1 MTTIDT
7 TRRPLPTPGIPSP
20 LAGAVDERTP
30 HAASERSAR
39 RVWWAAVRYHLR
51 LVRRQALAWAVA
63 IVAIGAGLTSGF
75 SDLYPTAADRAAMA
89 RSIEGV
95 PAFEALA
102 GRTVELGT
110 VEGFILWRWGGFA
123 FIFVAVWG
131 MLGSVKLLRGAED
144 AGHYEL
150 LRAGMLGPRGLM
162 TSVLAALGIVYGL
175 TAVAIGV
182 THAAAGLDPAT
193 AWAFGAAIGLTAAL
207 FAAAGAFASQLAARR
222 RTAVGLVGAGL
233 GISIGVRV
241 VAASSN
247 TPEWLWWASPLGW
260 VTHLHEVERAR
271 PIVLGL
277 LTLTTAAL
285 ALGATATARRDL
297 HAGRIGGGDETVVDA
312 RPVGGHLGLA
322 GALVRATSLTWAA
335 ILLIS
340 SLVFGLLARDFA
352 AAMVDLPDTVAM
364 AAQIGMVGIDTTGG
378 VVGALVGGFLILV
391 VSLFAVAL
399 GSAIREEEATW
410 RIEHLLVRP
419 LGRTAWLLG
428 RVVTAAAAI
437 IVLALASGLVAWL
450 GTAITGDSIGLG
462 DALAVGANMIPL
474 PLAFL
479 GMTVALLGVAP
490 RHAAGVGFAAVI
502 GTYVLDI
509 VGGIMD
515 LPASVL
521 ELGPFR
527 HVAAA
532 PVESVALV
540 PTLVMLAVAIVGV
553 ALGAVVFRRR
563 DLREA

>member
-1 MTTIDT
+1 MTTITRPPETGERARSGPRPPT
-7 TRRPLPTPGIPSP
+7 TNPSP
-20 LAGAVDERTP
+20 SDAPR
-30 HAASERSAR
+30 RSSR
-39 RVWWAAVRYHLR
+39 RVWWSAVRYHLR
-51 LVRRQALAWAVA
+51 LVRRQALAWAIA

-75 SDLYPTAADRAAMA
+75 NDLYPTAADREAMA

-131 MLGSVKLLRGAED
+131 MLASVKLLRGAED

-150 LRAGMLGPRGLM
+150 LRAGTLGPRGLV
-162 TSVLAALGIVYGL
+162 TSVMAALGIVYGL
-175 TAVAIGV
+175 TAVAIGI
-182 THAAAGLDPAT
+182 THAASGLDPAT

-207 FAAAGAFASQLAARR
+207 FAALGALASQLGARR
-222 RTAVGLVGAGL
+222 RTAVGLVGAVL
-233 GISIGVRV
+233 GVSIGIRV
-241 VAASSN
+241 IAASSN
-247 TPEWLWWASPLGW
+247 TPDWMWWVSPFGW
-260 VTHLHEVERAR
+260 VTHLHEVEQSR
-271 PIVLGL
+271 PVVLGL
-277 LTLTTAAL
+277 LALTTALL
-285 ALGATATARRDL
+285 ALGATLTARRDL
-297 HAGRIGGGDETVVDA
+297 HAGRIGDGDETVTDA

-322 GALVRATSLTWAA
+322 RTLVRATAITWAA

-352 AAMVDLPDTVAM
+352 TAMVDLPDTVAM
-364 AAQIGMVGIDTTGG
+364 AAQIGMVGIDTTAG

-391 VSLFAVAL
+391 VSLFAVSL
-399 GSAIREEEATW
+399 GSAIREEEASW

-419 LGRTAWLLG
+419 LGRTAWLVG

-437 IVLALASGLVAWL
+437 VVLALASGLIAWV
-450 GTAITGDSIGLG
+450 GTAITGDAISLG
-462 DALAVGANMIPL
+462 EAFAVGANMIPL

-479 GMTVALLGVAP
+479 GVTVALVGIAP
-490 RHAAGVGFAAVI
+490 RHATGIGFGLVI

-509 VGGIMD
+509 VGGLMD
-515 LPASVL
+515 LPRQVL

-527 HVAAA
+527 HIAAA
-532 PVESVALV
+532 PVEAIAIT
-540 PTLVMLAVAIVGV
+540 PTAVMLLVAIG
-553 ALGAVVFRRR
+553 AATLGAIVFRRR